1 MQTSSAPVHNIFAEQ
16 TLGLA
21 DHYLRRARNCT
32 IGHIDGKVKCKKN
45 DTLTW
50 LVAKPSD
57 EQEKIILFSIS
68 EAKTMRAQLKKREE
82 SIAKIQGQLVIEKRQ
97 KKIQVTEGG
106 WKKS

>member
-1 MQTSSAPVHNIFAEQ
+1 MQTSSAPVHNMFAEQ

-32 IGHIDGKVKCKKN
+32 IGHIDGKVKCRKN

-57 EQEKIILFSIS
+57 EQEKIILFSIA
-68 EAKTMRAQLKKREE
+68 EAKEMRVHCLKNVNRI
-82 SIAKIQGQLVIEKRQ
+82 SP
-97 KKIQVTEGG
+97 
-106 WKKS
+106 KSKVNLL